1 MDVSDIFNFF
11 SARGGGRGKFGAFG
25 RGGGQFFI
33 EKGKGSR
40 KGGGGGGPGRC
51 LPEIW
56 GGGANYFFR
65 GRNARQGFFPR
76 DTGKMAI
83 FERKH
88 LKMAIFPTRHRD
100 KSHIVGGRRLGAH

>member
-1 MDVSDIFNFF
+1 MRFLVDVSDIFNFL
-11 SARGGGRGKFGAFG
+11 SARGGGRGSSGQ
-25 RGGGQFFI
+25 RGGGGGVSFLLKI
-33 EKGKGSR
+33 PEKGKGSR
-40 KGGGGGGPGRC
+40 KGGGGPGRC

-56 GGGANYFFR
+56 GGGAKYFFR

-88 LKMAIFPTRHRD
+88 LKMAIFPRD
-100 KSHIVGGRRLGAH
+100 TGTNRTS